1 MTVVET
7 VEDSW
12 TVDSNQDFKMN
23 KTIRY
28 LAFIVGG
35 FGVMFLI
42 GFVQSS
48 MTGGSSYDPAGY
60 YNP

>member
-1 MTVVET
+1 
-7 VEDSW
+7 
-12 TVDSNQDFKMN
+12 MN

-42 GFVQSS
+42 GFLQSS

>member
-1 MTVVET
+1 
-7 VEDSW
+7 
-12 TVDSNQDFKMN
+12 MN

-48 MTGGSSYDPAGY
+48 MTGSSSYDPAGY

>member
-1 MTVVET
+1 MEEEI

-23 KTIRY
+23 KTLRY

>member
-1 MTVVET
+1 
-7 VEDSW
+7 
-12 TVDSNQDFKMN
+12 MN

-42 GFVQSS
+42 GFVHS

>member
-1 MTVVET
+1 MI
-7 VEDSW
+7 W
-12 TVDSNQDFKMN
+12 IFKMN